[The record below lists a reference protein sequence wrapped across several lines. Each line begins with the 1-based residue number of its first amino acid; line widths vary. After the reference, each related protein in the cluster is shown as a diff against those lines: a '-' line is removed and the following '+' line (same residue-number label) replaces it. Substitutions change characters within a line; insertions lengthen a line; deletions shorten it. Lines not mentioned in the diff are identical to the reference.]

1 MSTRLIDKAKRGV
14 SLNTLAQTWSEI
26 DDLSDGL
33 PLEIYAFAKTTNWE
47 MYETIQADI
56 FDHLLAMVGEFG
68 LRVFQDPIVGES

>member
-33 PLEIYAFAKTTNWE
+33 PPEIYAFAKTTNWK
-47 MYETIQADI
+47 MYEAIQADI
-56 FDHLLAMVGEFG
+56 FAMVGEFG
-68 LRVFQDPIVGES
+68 PRVFQDPIVGES